1 MIVPLDFF
9 KNATCFKIFFNFM
22 ILKPSQSERFQTDM
36 NLNNVIPSSHYGT
49 ITWMPKMFS
58 IQYWSYSNKKRRD
71 VDLSCMWINLL

>member
-49 ITWMPKMFS
+49 IT
-58 IQYWSYSNKKRRD
+58 
-71 VDLSCMWINLL
+71 